1 VLLWFAG
8 TAVVAVWIVF
18 RDPAMDLR
26 LVVLGAVLPDVV
38 DGLVFQSAG
47 PLHSVVAPVLVL
59 VVVMLATIGHRARRR
74 QWLALPIGMF
84 LHLVFDGAFTRTSVF
99 WWPLSGVALPDVALP
114 SVARGWWNVF
124 LEIVGALLL
133 AWCWRR
139 FGLSDPERRRLMV
152 RTGRVDRALVAA
164 PPPTC

>member
-1 VLLWFAG
+1 MLLWFAG
-8 TAVVAVWIVF
+8 TAVVAVWLVF

-26 LVVLGAVLPDVV
+26 LVVLGAVLPDLV
-38 DGLVFQSAG
+38 DGVLVQSAG
-47 PLHSVVAPVLVL
+47 PLHSVVAPVTVL
-59 VVVMLATIGHRARRR
+59 VVVMLATVGNRPRRR

-99 WWPLSGVALPDVALP
+99 WWPFSGLSLPDVPLP
-114 SVARGWWNVF
+114 SVARGWWNVL
-124 LEIVGALLL
+124 LEIIGALLL

-139 FGLSDPERRRLMV
+139 FGLSDPERRRLMW
-152 RTGRVDRALVAA
+152 RTGRVDRALVAG